1 MNRAQSGLVFLAG
14 SVVGG
19 LALAFLIVAFRPA
32 LLPGIAARGGM
43 PAASATAGGDAPAEG
58 NQPGSQ
64 SGGGTQGRGATGN
77 PGPAPGPD
85 SGSGTID
92 ANGAAPAAAPGGAM
106 LPGPPSYAPAVQ
118 RAAPAVVN
126 IYTARVVTER
136 VPRNPFEDPFG
147 ELAPRY
153 RQRVERSLGS
163 GVIVDA
169 DGHIVTNHHVIAEAD
184 SVRVQLADGRVA
196 DAKIVGRDP
205 DTDLALLRIGL
216 DKLPVMPLGR
226 SDQLRVGDVVLAI
239 GNPIGLSQTVTQGIV
254 SATGRGQLGVATFEN
269 FIQTDAPINVG
280 NSGGALINAAGELV
294 GINTAVI
301 GKNLG
306 VEGIGFA
313 IPVNLVRGVLKEI
326 IAKGRVVR
334 GWIGVVPEDIDDGQA
349 RQLGL
354 ARGGVVVT
362 NLYVGSPAQAAG
374 LRPGDLVLAVGGA
387 AVGSSQEVLARIAQ
401 AVPGTKIELKVQ
413 RGVEVASV
421 AVDVAERPRTRA

>member
-19 LALAFLIVAFRPA
+19 LALAFLIVAWRPN
-32 LLPGIAARGGM
+32 LLPGFRASSTPDPARMAPTPATGRATETGDGVATGSAHASGAATDAGARVGDETSAAGGPTGAAST
-43 PAASATAGGDAPAEG
+43 PAAPTAGVA
-58 NQPGSQ
+58 
-64 SGGGTQGRGATGN
+64 
-77 PGPAPGPD
+77 
-85 SGSGTID
+85 
-92 ANGAAPAAAPGGAM
+92 
-106 LPGPPSYAPAVQ
+106 SYAPAVQ

-136 VPRNPFEDPFG
+136 VPRNRFEDPFG
-147 ELAPRY
+147 ELEPRY
-153 RQRVERSLGS
+153 RQRIERSLGS

-169 DGHIVTNHHVIAEAD
+169 DGHIVTNHHVIADAD
-184 SVRVQLADGRVA
+184 SVRVQLADGRVG
-196 DAKIVGRDP
+196 DATIVGRDP
-205 DTDLALLRIGL
+205 DTDLALLRIAL
-216 DKLPVMPLGR
+216 RQLPTMPLGR

-280 NSGGALINAAGELV
+280 NSGGALINAAGELI

-326 IAKGRVVR
+326 VAKGRVVR

-349 RQLGL
+349 QQLGL

-374 LRPGDLVLAVGGA
+374 LRPGDIVLAVGGTEVA
-387 AVGSSQEVLARIAQ
+387 SAQEVLARVAQ
-401 AVPGTKIELKVQ
+401 AKPGSKVSLKVQ
-413 RGVEVASV
+413 RGREIAELPVEVT
-421 AVDVAERPRTRA
+421 ERPRTRA

>member
-1 MNRAQSGLVFLAG
+1 MNRAQNGLVFLAG

-19 LALAFLIVAFRPA
+19 LALAFLIVVFRPS
-32 LLPGIAARGGM
+32 LLNGIAPTQGSATAATGVAGPGIAAAEPSVAVIEGSSVSGIAEGAR
-43 PAASATAGGDAPAEG
+43 AATLGSASGSATAP
-58 NQPGSQ
+58 
-64 SGGGTQGRGATGN
+64 
-77 PGPAPGPD
+77 
-85 SGSGTID
+85 
-92 ANGAAPAAAPGGAM
+92 APAAPVVA
-106 LPGPPSYAPAVQ
+106 SYAPAVQ

-136 VPRNPFEDPFG
+136 VPRNLFEDPFG
-147 ELAPRY
+147 ELGPRY
-153 RQRVERSLGS
+153 RQRVERALGS

-169 DGHIVTNHHVIAEAD
+169 DGHIVTNHHVIADAD

-196 DAKIVGRDP
+196 DAKVVGRDP
-205 DTDLALLRIGL
+205 DTDLALLRIEL
-216 DKLPVMPLGR
+216 KKLPTMPLGR
-226 SDQLRVGDVVLAI
+226 SDQLRVGDIVLAI

-254 SATGRGQLGVATFEN
+254 SATGRGQLGVATFES

-280 NSGGALINAAGELV
+280 NSGGALINSAGDLV

-313 IPVNLVRGVLKEI
+313 IPVNLVRGVLEEI

-334 GWIGVVPEDIDDGQA
+334 GWIGVVPEDIDDTQA
-349 RQLGL
+349 QQLGL

-374 LRPGDLVLAVGGA
+374 LRPGDVVLAVGGA
-387 AVGSSQEVLARIAQ
+387 EVASAQEVLARVAQ
-401 AVPGTKIELKVQ
+401 AAPGSKLSLKVQ
-413 RGVEVASV
+413 RGQGVTELPI
-421 AVDVAERPRTRA
+421 AVTERPRTRG